1 MGIGT
6 RDESTQEF
14 IYSKAADMGHWYRD
28 DDDNLYIIPDD
39 RIADEESYGPDNAN
53 MDALNAAY
61 RAKKFDDIDQDE
73 LAAELGLEFIP
84 NVLHRFDVESGFY
97 SA

>member
-1 MGIGT
+1 
-6 RDESTQEF
+6 
-14 IYSKAADMGHWYRD
+14 
-28 DDDNLYIIPDD
+28 
-39 RIADEESYGPDNAN
+39 